1 MSPVQENVDSV
12 STSASADTR
21 ESFVS
26 TEIYSENHHAIE
38 NPCVSLKFTSGIY
51 SNKNEKSPD
60 SSLNKSTTDFTIKQ
74 PLHESTPLKVAATKE
89 KLDPI
94 QWGVGENIIEFNQG
108 NVVTLEENKNLSK
121 TSKILEKMIGND
133 TLVHLY
139 DEARKKLKSI
149 KTNEN
154 ILTYRNTC

>member
-1 MSPVQENVDSV
+1 MEYIATKTKNPQ
-12 STSASADTR
+12 T
-21 ESFVS
+21 
-26 TEIYSENHHAIE
+26 HH
-38 NPCVSLKFTSGIY
+38 LT
-51 SNKNEKSPD
+51 
-60 SSLNKSTTDFTIKQ
+60 KSTPDFTIKQ

-94 QWGVGENIIEFNQG
+94 QWGVRENIIAFNQG

>member
-1 MSPVQENVDSV
+1 M
-12 STSASADTR
+12 
-21 ESFVS
+21 
-26 TEIYSENHHAIE
+26 
-38 NPCVSLKFTSGIY
+38 KFTSGIY
-51 SNKNEKSPD
+51 SNKNKKSPN
-60 SSLNKSTTDFTIKQ
+60 SSLNKSTPDFTIKQ

-94 QWGVGENIIEFNQG
+94 QWGVGKNIIEFNQG